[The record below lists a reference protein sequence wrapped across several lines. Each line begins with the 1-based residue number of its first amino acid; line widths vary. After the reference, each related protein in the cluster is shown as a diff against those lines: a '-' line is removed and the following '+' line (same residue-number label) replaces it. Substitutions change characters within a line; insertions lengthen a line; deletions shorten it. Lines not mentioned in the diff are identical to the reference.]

1 MSKIGVGGV
10 KLAMTEKG
18 AGVAGCAMR
27 RGVKWRDGLWT
38 GWGRNGGRIPVAMS
52 PTGAMV
58 CPTPNGVNTILC
70 PREREHR
77 KSNRDVEANH
87 SAMVSNKM
95 SLTLK

>member
-38 GWGRNGGRIPVAMS
+38 GERGRIPVAVS
-52 PTGAMV
+52 PTRSSKHDPV
-58 CPTPNGVNTILC
+58 
-70 PREREHR
+70 
-77 KSNRDVEANH
+77 SQRD
-87 SAMVSNKM
+87 
-95 SLTLK
+95 

>member
-38 GWGRNGGRIPVAMS
+38 GWGEKRGTNSCRDVTHGGDGVSNTQWSKHDPVFK
-52 PTGAMV
+52 
-58 CPTPNGVNTILC
+58 
-70 PREREHR
+70 RERTPKE
-77 KSNRDVEANH
+77 
-87 SAMVSNKM
+87 
-95 SLTLK
+95 